1 MSEQKESSVLFS
13 LKELMNLEEDRIR
26 SEEADKAATAAAAE
40 RARLDAER
48 SARDA
53 EEQRIRAE
61 EERRRLDEQRSREEH
76 AKLEA
81 IRVAEIEKAR
91 VEAEQRA
98 RLEAMAAQQHHERSL
113 AAIHG
118 DESKKSLRKI
128 LIAVA
133 VVVPLIGI
141 GAGVLIY
148 QNVQENR
155 KVLAANQAEAAR
167 LAEEKAAIE
176 KSMKATEEKMAG
188 LASQLESA
196 KDQATKDAL
205 QKQLDEERQK
215 AESLRKNVGGGGPRP
230 STGAGAAA
238 GPKCNPN
245 DPLCG
250 SL

>member
-26 SEEADKAATAAAAE
+26 SEEAEKAASAAAAE

-48 SARDA
+48 SAREA
-53 EEQRIRAE
+53 EEHRIRAE
-61 EERRRLDEQRSREEH
+61 EERRRTEEQRSREEQ
-76 AKLEA
+76 ARLEA

-133 VVVPLIGI
+133 VVVPLACI

-155 KVLAANQAEAAR
+155 EIAAR
-167 LAEEKAAIE
+167 QEAEKQALLAEKEKLE
-176 KSMKATEEKMAG
+176 RQRKEQDDKVNG
-188 LASQLESA
+188 LLGQLESA

-205 QKQLDEERQK
+205 QKQLDEERIK
-215 AESLRKNVGGGGPRP
+215 AENLRKNVGGGGPRP
-230 STGAGAAA
+230 TGGGA
-238 GPKCNPN
+238 PKAKCTPG
-245 DPLCG
+245 DPLC
-250 SL
+250 SDL